1 MSHLYILL
9 FKMYFQLNTF
19 DFIYVSVQIVS
30 KKEYIYTCVVESVH
44 YKEKGSKFPGI
55 REIEDKMV

>member
-1 MSHLYILL
+1 
-9 FKMYFQLNTF
+9 MYFQLNTF
-19 DFIYVSVQIVS
+19 DFIYVFVQIVS